1 MTITNFEQNLE
12 RVEQS
17 LDSLRRA
24 LAGARERFGEG
35 LQLTRTQIEILIM
48 LAEKPRTTGDMA
60 GQLFLTQSAVTQTID
75 TLVRRGLVV
84 RVPFAEDRRVVRLQL
99 TSAGRKLTGDIC
111 ALRRRHM
118 ERLLNQLSGPEVE
131 ALLSIAQ
138 KMTGLF
144 NESGAEFMPLKN

>member
-1 MTITNFEQNLE
+1 M
-12 RVEQS
+12 
-17 LDSLRRA
+17 DSLRRA

-48 LAEKPRTTGDMA
+48 LSEKPRTTGELA
-60 GQLFLTQSAVTQTID
+60 GQLFLTQSAITQTID

-99 TSAGRKLTGDIC
+99 TASGREVTGDVC

-118 ERLLNQLSGPEVE
+118 ERLLGQLTPIEVE
-131 ALLSIAQ
+131 TMISITH
-138 KMTGLF
+138 KLTEMF
-144 NESGAEFMPLKN
+144 NASAVDQSA